1 MRGNMGMKRVMLVV
15 TLAAFVAIIGCADS
29 APDLVAKINA
39 AYHTRFTVANQNDTV
54 TVPSPP

>member
-1 MRGNMGMKRVMLVV
+1 MKRVILVV
-15 TLAAFVAIIGCADS
+15 TLTISVAIAGCADS
-29 APDLVAKINA
+29 TSDLVAKINA

>member
-1 MRGNMGMKRVMLVV
+1 MRGNIEMKRVILVV
-15 TLAAFVAIIGCADS
+15 TLTISVAIAGCADS
-29 APDLVAKINA
+29 TSDLVAKINA

>member
-1 MRGNMGMKRVMLVV
+1 MGMKRVMLVV